1 MWHISIIEH
10 SDSTSGKT
18 HGWTKALEYAQG
30 PTWHT
35 LCVAPGD
42 GTWSVLCRMARK
54 TLESAAGLRKCGPD
68 PMFSPGVGILL
79 EHINSISTRHLLLW
93 SPDQICQGWAAGNII
108 WHATPSCLVPPMQ
121 LQRVPSQWLLTIHFN
136 EIFSTMEPCA
146 SPEGKDLR
154 GASAWD
160 YQSMKKEYTFRM
172 ESSSTFVLL

>member
-1 MWHISIIEH
+1 MLKDPLGTLCAWPQVMARGQCWAEWPGRLLRALLAWGNVVLIPCSALALAFCL
-10 SDSTSGKT
+10 STST
-18 HGWTKALEYAQG
+18 ASL
-30 PTWHT
+30 
-35 LCVAPGD
+35 PGISCCD
-42 GTWSVLCRMARK
+42 RQTRSARD
-54 TLESAAGLRKCGPD
+54 ELR
-68 PMFSPGVGILL
+68 
-79 EHINSISTRHLLLW
+79 
-93 SPDQICQGWAAGNII
+93 GNII